1 MKLRGVDFSIWQQ
14 ELWRPRC
21 SRRDRLTIPAQ
32 NALPRVGTLMMRLSI
47 WNTPATAC
55 VIFSARLRR
64 LPLQVVPASVTL
76 PWATETDKPNGAI
89 ATLMCSTSAELIF
102 ASRSL
107 LDSADCD
114 VKVSRNRPSAS
125 LQTAFT
131 QASTDSRSVLSMM
144 W

>member
-1 MKLRGVDFSIWQQ
+1 
-14 ELWRPRC
+14 
-21 SRRDRLTIPAQ
+21 
-32 NALPRVGTLMMRLSI
+32 
-47 WNTPATAC
+47 

-64 LPLQVVPASVTL
+64 LPLRVVPASVTFPL
-76 PWATETDKPNGAI
+76 ATDTDKPNGAI
-89 ATLMCSTSAELIF
+89 ATLICSTSAELIF

-107 LDSADCD
+107 LDSADRD
-114 VKVSRNRPSAS
+114 VKVSRNRAPSAS